1 MRYTILFSIFLII
14 ILAGCSKDKF
24 GTTPT
29 LKFKSVN
36 TTQIHSGSLLIFTL
50 TFTDAEGDISDS
62 LYAETIVPN
71 CKESERSQ
79 SFPVPVFPTTKNDK
93 GDLTVIFRYN
103 ASDPSYFN
111 FSPQCQMNDTTVF
124 RFALTDKANHTSDT
138 ISSPPIVFIYQ

>member
-1 MRYTILFSIFLII
+1 MRYTILFSIFLIS

-29 LKFKSVN
+29 LKFKDVN
-36 TTQIHSGSLLIFTL
+36 TREIRSGNLLVFTL

-62 LYAETIVPN
+62 LYVETIVPN
-71 CKESERSQ
+71 CKASEFSQ
-79 SFPVPVFPTTKNDK
+79 SFPVPVSPTTKNDK

-103 ASDPSYFN
+103 GSDPSYSN
-111 FSPQCQMNDTTVF
+111 ISPQCQMNDTTVF
-124 RFALTDKANHTSDT
+124 RFALTDKASHTSDT